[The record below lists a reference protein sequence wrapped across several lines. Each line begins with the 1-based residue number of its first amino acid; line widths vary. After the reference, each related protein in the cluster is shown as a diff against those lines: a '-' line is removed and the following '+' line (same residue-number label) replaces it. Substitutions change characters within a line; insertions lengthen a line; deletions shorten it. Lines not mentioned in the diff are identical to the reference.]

1 MKSFECKHKSGF
13 VGSAYLHPILF
24 ASHYNSCVLASA
36 KYPSHK
42 VWQHLV
48 NIDWWEFVIYPS
60 DIIFYIIDIYIFFI
74 SLRYNANTKFS
85 KHWHSQAE
93 IELI

>member
-1 MKSFECKHKSGF
+1 MLLLHNIPFEDVKSFECKHMSGF
-13 VGSAYLHPILF
+13 VGSVYLLPILF
-24 ASHYNSCVLASA
+24 ASHYNSCVLALA

-60 DIIFYIIDIYIFFI
+60 DIICM
-74 SLRYNANTKFS
+74 SLRYNADTKFS
-85 KHWHSQAE
+85 KH
-93 IELI
+93 

>member
-1 MKSFECKHKSGF
+1 MKSYECKHKSGF
-13 VGSAYLHPILF
+13 VGSAYLLPILF
-24 ASHYNSCVLASA
+24 ASHYNLCVLA
-36 KYPSHK
+36 HK

-60 DIIFYIIDIYIFFI
+60 DIIFIYFL
-74 SLRYNANTKFS
+74 LRSNANTKFS

-93 IELI
+93 IELIEAKCTFL